1 MNTVP
6 PAKWLDALRLGV
18 SPDGMKHSDI
28 QGTSNRLRLEVL
40 SDDLRIYSHSLLLRG
55 LVV

>member
-18 SPDGMKHSDI
+18 SPDGMKHSDT
-28 QGTSNRLRLEVL
+28 QGTSNRLRSEVL